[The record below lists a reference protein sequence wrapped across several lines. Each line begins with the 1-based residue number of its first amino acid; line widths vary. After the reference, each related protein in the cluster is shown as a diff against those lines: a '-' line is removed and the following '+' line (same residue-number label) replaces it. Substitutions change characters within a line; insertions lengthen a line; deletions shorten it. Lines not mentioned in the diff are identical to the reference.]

1 MTGEVKHMNILE
13 VKNLKRYYGSGNT
26 LVRALDGVGFT
37 MEKGEMTAVVG
48 ASGSGKST
56 LLNLIG
62 ALDIPTEGE
71 IFIQG
76 RPLAKLTRRELSV
89 FRRRFIGFVFQSYN
103 LLPPLTGYD
112 NITLPGTFEKG
123 KKIDHAFVQEVM
135 GMLNITDQADKLPSQ
150 MSGGQQ
156 QRIAIARA
164 LVNRPALLLADEPTG
179 NLDKKNSLEVMLL
192 FQEIRKKYN
201 QSILIVTHNDELA
214 QLCDRIITLEDGK
227 IKRIE

>member
-1 MTGEVKHMNILE
+1 MNILE
-13 VKNLKRYYGSGNT
+13 VNNLKRYYGSGNT

-37 MEKGEMTAVVG
+37 MEKGEMIAVVG

-62 ALDIPTEGE
+62 ALDSPTEGE
-71 IFIQG
+71 ILIQG
-76 RPLAKLTRRELSV
+76 RPLSKLNRRELSV

-103 LLPPLTGYD
+103 LLLPLNGYD
-112 NITLPGTFEKG
+112 NITLPITFEKG
-123 KKIDHAFVQEVM
+123 KKIDHSFVEEVM
-135 GMLNITDQADKLPSQ
+135 EMLGITDQAAKKPSQ

-156 QRIAIARA
+156 QRISIARA

-179 NLDKKNSLEVMLL
+179 NLDKKNSLDVMLL
-192 FQEIRKKYN
+192 FQEIRKRYN

-214 QLCDRIITLEDGK
+214 ELCDRIITLEDGK
-227 IKRIE
+227 IKKIE

>member
-1 MTGEVKHMNILE
+1 METVGSLTMRGEDMDILE

-26 LVRALDGVGFT
+26 LVRALDGVSFT

-62 ALDIPTEGE
+62 ALDSPTEGE
-71 IFIQG
+71 IFVQG
-76 RPLAKLTRRELSV
+76 RPLSKRNRSELSV

-103 LLPPLTGYD
+103 LLPPLNGYD
-112 NITLPGTFEKG
+112 NITLPCTFEKG
-123 KKIDHAFVQEVM
+123 KKIDHAFVEEVM
-135 GMLNITDQADKLPSQ
+135 EMLKITDQAAKMPFQ

-156 QRIAIARA
+156 QRISIARA

-179 NLDKKNSLEVMLL
+179 YVTLVRNKLKK
-192 FQEIRKKYN
+192 
-201 QSILIVTHNDELA
+201 
-214 QLCDRIITLEDGK
+214 
-227 IKRIE
+227 

>member
-1 MTGEVKHMNILE
+1 MNILE

-26 LVRALDGVGFT
+26 LVRALDGVSFT
-37 MEKGEMTAVVG
+37 LEKGEMTAVVG

-62 ALDIPTEGE
+62 ALDSPTDGE

-103 LLPPLTGYD
+103 LLSPLTGYD

-123 KKIDHAFVQEVM
+123 KKIDHAFVQEMM

-201 QSILIVTHNDELA
+201 QSILIVTHSDELA

>member
-1 MTGEVKHMNILE
+1 MNILE
-13 VKNLKRYYGSGNT
+13 VNNLKRYYGSGNT
-26 LVRALDGVGFT
+26 LVRALDGVSFT

-56 LLNLIG
+56 LLNMIG
-62 ALDIPTEGE
+62 ALDSPTEGE
-71 IFIQG
+71 ILIQG
-76 RPLAKLTRRELSV
+76 RPLSKLSRKELSI

-103 LLPPLTGYD
+103 LLPPLNGYD
-112 NITLPGTFEKG
+112 NITLPSTFEKG
-123 KKIDHAFVQEVM
+123 KKIDHAFVEEVM
-135 GMLNITDQADKLPSQ
+135 EMLGITDQAAKMPSQ

-156 QRIAIARA
+156 QRISIARA

-192 FQEIRKKYN
+192 FQEIRKRYN

-214 QLCDRIITLEDGK
+214 ELCDRIITLEDGK
-227 IKRIE
+227 IKKIE

>member
-1 MTGEVKHMNILE
+1 MNILE

-26 LVRALDGVGFT
+26 LVRALDGVSFT

-62 ALDIPTEGE
+62 ALDSPTEGE

-76 RPLAKLTRRELSV
+76 KPLSKLNRQELSV

-103 LLPPLTGYD
+103 LLPPLNGYD
-112 NITLPGTFEKG
+112 NITLPITFERG

-135 GMLNITDQADKLPSQ
+135 EMLGITDQAAKMPSQ

-156 QRIAIARA
+156 QRISIARA
-164 LVNRPALLLADEPTG
+164 LVNHPALLLADEPTG
-179 NLDKKNSLEVMLL
+179 NLDKRNSLEVMLL
-192 FQEIRKKYN
+192 FQEIRKRYN